1 MAIQG
6 IQGDPEFM
14 MFSASRI
21 YDVSGLPEDTY
32 MTIYSTAQSYKQALA
47 DLVATRF
54 IISKPLSVVE
64 PCKAWVWSVAEPE
77 TGCRTQTH
85 KNYIEMNTKRLS
97 WKMRFVLCCAT
108 VVVLKPTPKAAQ
120 EQPKSRQDLPRAAQ
134 EPKRCTQSPLYID
147 NKRKRHA
154 NLWRLFNTSDSFRYE
169 EHRLGNHTQLQPSG
183 RTPEHMEV
191 HPSNISATNA
201 SEKRGSSLFVS
212 LSCAMPNFAGDAFF
226 LLSRAGVYMRPE
238 R

>member
-1 MAIQG
+1 MPHTNTQKHCRN
-6 IQGDPEFM
+6 D
-14 MFSASRI
+14 
-21 YDVSGLPEDTY
+21 Y
-32 MTIYSTAQSYKQALA
+32 
-47 DLVATRF
+47 
-54 IISKPLSVVE
+54 
-64 PCKAWVWSVAEPE
+64 E
-77 TGCRTQTH
+77 T
-85 KNYIEMNTKRLS
+85 LS
-97 WKMRFVLCCAT
+97 WKKRFVLCCAT

-169 EHRLGNHTQLQPSG
+169 EHRLGNHTQLQPSS
-183 RTPEHMEV
+183 RTPPEHMEV

-212 LSCAMPNFAGDAFF
+212 LSCAMPNFAGDA
-226 LLSRAGVYMRPE
+226 RPDLFPAVTG
-238 R
+238 RSLYAT

>member
-1 MAIQG
+1 MPHPNTQKLCRN
-6 IQGDPEFM
+6 E
-14 MFSASRI
+14 
-21 YDVSGLPEDTY
+21 YETL
-32 MTIYSTAQSYKQALA
+32 
-47 DLVATRF
+47 
-54 IISKPLSVVE
+54 VVE
-64 PCKAWVWSVAEPE
+64 NAF
-77 TGCRTQTH
+77 R
-85 KNYIEMNTKRLS
+85 I
-97 WKMRFVLCCAT
+97 VLCNSCGT
-108 VVVLKPTPKAAQ
+108 KTH
-120 EQPKSRQDLPRAAQ
+120 PKSSPRSAKELPRT
-134 EPKRCTQSPLYID
+134 PQSRPRAETLHAEPLYID